1 METSDI
7 RKVQFSGGSYVV
19 SLPIEW
25 CRKNGIGDK
34 TAMRL
39 TEYPHGIMITK
50 VD

>member
-7 RKVQFSGGSYVV
+7 RKVQFSGGSYMM
-19 SLPIEW
+19 SLPVGW
-25 CRKNGIGDK
+25 CRKNGIDDK

-39 TEYPHGIMITK
+39 TEYKHGILITK